1 MTLFHWDHI
10 WSKPNGDIPLPT
22 NQPMHPLSKVTFMT
36 SLDSSCLHPLSVRI
50 IALLT
55 TPGLPHNH
63 CCHHG
68 NQSTNASYQTL
79 PQINLPPWPW
89 SINLPNA
96 PYQALP
102 WIIVTWPPNHQTP
115 HQCWFQ
121 TFRKACVKQLPMTLH
136 LTSLIC
142 FRNIY
147 WSQVCLFPTNPRN
160 QSTTEPTNNTLTRNC
175 FLY

>member
-1 MTLFHWDHI
+1 
-10 WSKPNGDIPLPT
+10 
-22 NQPMHPLSKVTFMT
+22 MHPLTFMT

-50 IALLT
+50 ITLLT
-55 TPGLPHNH
+55 IPGLPHNH
-63 CCHHG
+63 CCYLG
-68 NQSTNASYQTL
+68 NQPTNASYQTL
-79 PQINLPPWPW
+79 PQINLPTWPQ

-121 TFRKACVKQLPMTLH
+121 TLRKVCVKQLPMTLH

-142 FRNIY
+142 ALCQPTQEI
-147 WSQVCLFPTNPRN
+147 SQPLALPTTPL
-160 QSTTEPTNNTLTRNC
+160 QIIAFFTNAN
-175 FLY
+175 